1 MATRRA
7 LLTHLAVWLVVGWL
21 VLSLQACIIVEDSPA
36 PGCVQYLGLA
46 PMGGC
51 QGRTVILDLHVTP
64 QPTCLDIEVNNC
76 NGGVLEVYNRCG
88 DPLTLGGVTVQPD
101 DNVSLDISPEDET
114 ALVET
119 WGNFA
124 AYTPSVEVR
133 ATFTGTLG
141 GKTIAVTFRKTAPLC
156 GETAPPQSD
165 E

>member
-7 LLTHLAVWLVVGWL
+7 LLTRLGMWLVAGWL
-21 VLSLQACIIVEDSPA
+21 ALILQACLVVEDSPA
-36 PGCVQYLGLA
+36 PGCVRYLGLA

-51 QGRTVILDLHVTP
+51 QGRTVILDLHVAP

-76 NGGVLEVYNRCG
+76 NGGVLEVYNKCG
-88 DPLTLGGVTVQPD
+88 DPLVLGGVTVQPD
-101 DNVSLDISPEDET
+101 DRVSLDISPEDEA

-119 WGNFA
+119 GGNFA

-133 ATFTGTLG
+133 VAFTGTLG
-141 GKTIAVTFRKTAPLC
+141 GETIAVTFRKTAPLC
-156 GETAPPQSD
+156 GETAPSQGG